1 MTEQETD
8 TMPAGLPLRVAGCIA
23 AIMPHF
29 NSISGE
35 DLDALLSDIS
45 TQMAIGPL
53 IDPTAWRDQEGV
65 AFDGMKTVLRAMRT
79 FKREV
84 AGIGRFQKREGG
96 D

>member
-1 MTEQETD
+1 MTEQDEKR
-8 TMPAGLPLRVAGCIA
+8 TMEPGLPLRVAGCIA

-29 NSISGE
+29 NSISDD
-35 DLDALLSDIS
+35 DLGALLGDIS

-53 IDPTAWRDQEGV
+53 IDPTAWRDREGI

-84 AGIGRFQKREGG
+84 AGIGRFAQ
-96 D
+96 